1 MKEKKEFSVENVH
14 RAASRKFNPW
24 ALCEHLKKDGDVT
37 IVDKES
43 ALKKTGD
50 SSLFIV
56 ALNDIYGWNYEDDF
70 KSVTAYLE
78 TDGSDV
84 YGGVYSLKNHTALSR
99 RLVASTIEREEQKM
113 ASGNKPT
120 FTPYIY
126 TGEKL
131 AEIIEKL
138 TKTT

>member
-1 MKEKKEFSVENVH
+1 MKDKKDFSVENVH

-24 ALCEHLKKDGDVT
+24 ALCEYLKKDGDVN

-43 ALKKTGD
+43 ALKKAGD

-78 TDGSDV
+78 TDGVDV
-84 YGGVYSLKNHTALSR
+84 YGGTYSLKNHTVLSR
-99 RLVASTIEREEQKM
+99 RLVASTVAHEEQRM
-113 ASGNKPT
+113 ASGNVSA
-120 FTPYIY
+120 FAPYIY
-126 TGEKL
+126 SGEKL
-131 AEIIEKL
+131 AEVIEKL

>member
-1 MKEKKEFSVENVH
+1 MKEKKEFSLENVH
-14 RAASRKFNPW
+14 RAASRKFNPL
-24 ALCEHLKKDGDVT
+24 ALCEHLKKDGGAN

-50 SSLFIV
+50 PSLFIV

-78 TDGSDV
+78 TDGNDV
-84 YGGVYSLKNHTALSR
+84 YGGVYSLKKHAVLSK
-99 RLVASTIEREEQKM
+99 RLVASTIGREEQRM
-113 ASGNKPT
+113 TSGNKST

-131 AEIIEKL
+131 AEIIEEL